1 MTVVGH
7 EQVLERLHLQVSPV
21 TLLLGPPSVGKT
33 TLAEEVF
40 AGLGVVGALLRR
52 YEDLRVADTRQIA
65 TFTSR
70 RTKEPKGLIV
80 QLDGVTDEAAN
91 AMLKILE
98 EPPPDTY
105 FMLCASAPPLLTITS
120 RAQVYRFGYLT
131 DEQVA
136 AILMS
141 TKPILSRE
149 RAEKAA
155 RSSGG
160 QIARAR
166 EMARLEESKGPVLSA
181 LHAVAFGDEEL
192 FSNAVGGKR
201 EVEINGSKFREDAFG
216 STQWRLLQ
224 TWAREALSGRWRTFS
239 PAESYGLQKRPDVA
253 SRVLRMG
260 DVSRPKVGVRCALLP
275 FIWEKRRG

>member
-1 MTVVGH
+1 MAVIGH
-7 EQVLERLHLQVSPV
+7 RQALEHLRSQISPV
-21 TLLLGPPSVGKT
+21 TLLLGPASVGKT
-33 TLAEEVF
+33 TMAEEVF
-40 AGLGVVGALLRR
+40 ANVGVSGPMLRR
-52 YEDLRVADTRQIA
+52 YDVLRVADARSITSFI
-65 TFTSR
+65 SR
-70 RTKEPKGLIV
+70 RSEQPKGAIV
-80 QLDGVTDEAAN
+80 QLDGATDEATN
-91 AMLKILE
+91 AMLKVLE

-105 FMLCASAPPLLTITS
+105 FMLCASTTPPLTIVS
-120 RAQVYRFGYLT
+120 RSQVFRLGYLT
-131 DEQVA
+131 DAEVVQV
-136 AILMS
+136 LMS
-141 TKPILSRE
+141 TKPVLPRD
-149 RAEKAA
+149 RAERAA

-201 EVEINGSKFREDAFG
+201 EIEVNGFRHREDAFG

-239 PAESYGLQKRPDVA
+239 PAESYGLQKSPEVA